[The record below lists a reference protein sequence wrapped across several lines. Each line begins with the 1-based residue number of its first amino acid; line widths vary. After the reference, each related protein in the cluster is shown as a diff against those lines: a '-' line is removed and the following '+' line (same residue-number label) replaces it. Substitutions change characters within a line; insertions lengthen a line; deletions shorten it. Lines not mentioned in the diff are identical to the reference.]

1 MFDYAET
8 EYLRRQPKIRIS
20 EGKMNIA
27 EREHLR
33 HQPKVQTNIASALGP
48 AKGLLIKRIRPGKN
62 ASESAMNLPASP
74 RSLSRSAD
82 FGLLR
87 IDRGLD
93 RMADGIE
100 RCRLAAGKRIP
111 FGEMS

>member
-1 MFDYAET
+1 
-8 EYLRRQPKIRIS
+8 
-20 EGKMNIA
+20 
-27 EREHLR
+27 
-33 HQPKVQTNIASALGP
+33 
-48 AKGLLIKRIRPGKN
+48 
-62 ASESAMNLPASP
+62 MNLPASP

-100 RCRLAAGKRIP
+100 RCRLAANRFIRNFIFP
-111 FGEMS
+111 YILFAA

>member
-1 MFDYAET
+1 M
-8 EYLRRQPKIRIS
+8 K
-20 EGKMNIA
+20 
-27 EREHLR
+27 
-33 HQPKVQTNIASALGP
+33 
-48 AKGLLIKRIRPGKN
+48 
-62 ASESAMNLPASP
+62 LPASP
-74 RSLSRSAD
+74 RSLSRSAN

>member
-1 MFDYAET
+1 MQLTKLIF
-8 EYLRRQPKIRIS
+8 PKT
-20 EGKMNIA
+20 
-27 EREHLR
+27 HLF
-33 HQPKVQTNIASALGP
+33 VFL
-48 AKGLLIKRIRPGKN
+48 N
-62 ASESAMNLPASP
+62 AHRFVLWIMESAMNLPASP

>member
-1 MFDYAET
+1 
-8 EYLRRQPKIRIS
+8 
-20 EGKMNIA
+20 
-27 EREHLR
+27 
-33 HQPKVQTNIASALGP
+33 
-48 AKGLLIKRIRPGKN
+48 
-62 ASESAMNLPASP
+62 MNLPASP
-74 RSLSRSAD
+74 RSLSRSAE

-111 FGEMS
+111 FGKMS